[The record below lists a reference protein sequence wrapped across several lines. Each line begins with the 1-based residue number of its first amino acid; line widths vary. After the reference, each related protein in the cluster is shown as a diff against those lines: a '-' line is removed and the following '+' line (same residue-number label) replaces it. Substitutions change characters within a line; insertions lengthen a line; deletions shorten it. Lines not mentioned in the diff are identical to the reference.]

1 MDPATNEPASDGI
14 FRLIYCSRS
23 RVPEQ
28 DRRAEL
34 GRLFS
39 TARSNNKKR
48 AVTGALF
55 ITDDCFVQTLEGD
68 ESVVRA
74 LFRRISTDRRH
85 EQVQL
90 PEAGAVPGRVFARW
104 AMAKV
109 GGDDEP
115 DIPLIAHVDGISKAA
130 PREVATP
137 DQEGILTIMRAAAA
151 GQVTSGVAGA

>member
-1 MDPATNEPASDGI
+1 MDPATRDAASDGI
-14 FRLIYCSRS
+14 FRLIYRSRS
-23 RVPEQ
+23 RIPAQ

-48 AVTGALF
+48 GVTGALL

-68 ESVVRA
+68 ESVVQA
-74 LFRRISTDRRH
+74 LYRRISTDRRH

-90 PEAGAVPGRVFARW
+90 LESGAVPGRVFARW

-109 GGDDEP
+109 GEDEP
-115 DIPLIAHVDGISKAA
+115 DIPLIAHVDGIAKAA
-130 PREVATP
+130 PRGVATA

-151 GQVTSGVAGA
+151 GHVAPAVTGA

>member
-1 MDPATNEPASDGI
+1 MDEATDDAASDGT
-14 FRLIYCSRS
+14 FRLIYRSRS
-23 RVPEQ
+23 RIPSQ

-48 AVTGALF
+48 DVTGALL
-55 ITDDCFVQTLEGD
+55 ITQDCFVQTLEGD
-68 ESVVRA
+68 ESVVQA

-90 PEAGAVPGRVFARW
+90 LESGAVPGRVFARW
-104 AMAKV
+104 AMAQV
-109 GGDDEP
+109 GGDDAP
-115 DIPLIAHVDGISKAA
+115 DIPLIAHVDGIAKAA
-130 PREVATP
+130 PRGATTV

-151 GQVTSGVAGA
+151 GQVAPAGA